1 MFIDVRL
8 TSQGTNRVRI
18 SPRLDSLDTEEVE
31 AEGELVETFVK
42 ADTWQGAPC
51 RGVKVSQMKANNDLF
66 ICI

>member
-31 AEGELVETFVK
+31 AEGELVETFVM
-42 ADTWQGAPC
+42 ADTWQGTPRSGSVTQRAAP
-51 RGVKVSQMKANNDLF
+51 A
-66 ICI
+66 